1 MIFFLNFRFIFASL
15 LFTIISQSS
24 NVDIIRLNNKEN
36 IQFKEKK
43 KDVLL
48 LKKSKINVMKKKES
62 K

>member
-15 LFTIISQSS
+15 LFTVIPQSS
-24 NVDIIRLNNKEN
+24 NVDIIRLNYKEN
-36 IQFKEKK
+36 VEFKEKK

-48 LKKSKINVMKKKES
+48 LKKSKINVIKKKES